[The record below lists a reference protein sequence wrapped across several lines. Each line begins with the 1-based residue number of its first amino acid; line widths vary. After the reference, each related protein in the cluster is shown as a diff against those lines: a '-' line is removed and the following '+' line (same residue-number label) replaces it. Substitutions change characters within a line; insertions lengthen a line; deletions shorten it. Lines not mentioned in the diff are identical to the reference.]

1 MLFLM
6 HPQVCWVFF
15 CCQWDPTRQT
25 GSVLGFLR
33 RHFEYS
39 SCPQDE
45 PWAPSDANLQ
55 TPNQSIYFCQWS
67 WYVRY
72 SCRLHESSKPVQ
84 SSTWAERRQ
93 SFRCAALLDG
103 QRWEDTWWV
112 KMQNQPERCEGIML
126 TSVSFCSDQLQMKD
140 DNIHTSEIFHL
151 TWETPEKKNHCM
163 LCFIYF
169 MLPVAL
175 CVLITAGYRVFC
187 LNYNLNLKYIL
198 DIAA

>member
-1 MLFLM
+1 MNPVHLLSFSVFYRDLKFVWKTTQVWVMLFLM
-6 HPQVCWVFF
+6 YPQVSWVFF
-15 CCQWDPTRQT
+15 CRQWDLTPQT

-33 RHFEYS
+33 RHFEYC

-67 WYVRY
+67 WYIRY

-84 SSTWAERRQ
+84 SSTRAERRQ
-93 SFRCAALLDG
+93 SFRCGALLGG
-103 QRWEDTWWV
+103 QRWEDIWWV

-151 TWETPEKKNHCM
+151 ETLQRRRITACYVSYI
-163 LCFIYF
+163 LCF
-169 MLPVAL
+169 L
-175 CVLITAGYRVFC
+175 
-187 LNYNLNLKYIL
+187 
-198 DIAA
+198 

>member
-1 MLFLM
+1 MNPVHLLSFSVFYRDLKFVWKTTQVWVMLFLM
-6 HPQVCWVFF
+6 YPQVCWVFF
-15 CCQWDPTRQT
+15 CRQWDLTPQT

-33 RHFEYS
+33 RHFEYC

-55 TPNQSIYFCQWS
+55 TPNQSIYFC
-67 WYVRY
+67 
-72 SCRLHESSKPVQ
+72 RLHESSKPVQ
-84 SSTWAERRQ
+84 SSTRAERRQ
-93 SFRCAALLDG
+93 SFRCGALLGG

-151 TWETPEKKNHCM
+151 EKLQRRRITACYVSYI
-163 LCFIYF
+163 LCF
-169 MLPVAL
+169 L
-175 CVLITAGYRVFC
+175 
-187 LNYNLNLKYIL
+187 
-198 DIAA
+198 